1 MAMDQAE
8 RDRRR
13 REKSAKMQE
22 EDLRLKVRPGT
33 KQALL
38 DLMEWAGI
46 EEQGEA
52 LTLMIHHV
60 EALGHH
66 ALFRIARHEVEAH
79 RSVARTEPLRLSA
92 RKQTGQNLRTICGW
106 ADATYSQMI
115 EALIHGIHALG
126 RLHAAKFLTPP
137 RHEISISPRLA
148 LAFDR
153 KSMLM
158 LQQDPGDEIVPPG
171 QNMEGA
177 GGIEPPRHCPDTSA
191 TRPTLRNLENR
202 SLPAPSRPIQML
214 L

>member
-8 RDRRR
+8 RDKRR
-13 REKSAKMQE
+13 REKAERLQE

-38 DLMEWAGI
+38 ELMEWAGI

-52 LTLMIHHV
+52 MTLMIHHI

-66 ALFRIARHEVEAH
+66 ALFRIARHEIDAH
-79 RSVARTEPLRLSA
+79 RAVARTEPLRLSA
-92 RKQTGQNLRTICGW
+92 RKRTGQHLRAICGW
-106 ADATYSQMI
+106 AYATYSQMI

-158 LQQDPGDEIVPPG
+158 IQQDPGDEIL
-171 QNMEGA
+171 
-177 GGIEPPRHCPDTSA
+177 T
-191 TRPTLRNLENR
+191 
-202 SLPAPSRPIQML
+202 PA
-214 L
+214 

>member
-1 MAMDQAE
+1 MAMDQAG

-13 REKSAKMQE
+13 REKAERLKE
-22 EDLRLKVRPGT
+22 EDVRLKVRPGT
-33 KQALL
+33 KQTLL
-38 DLMEWAGI
+38 ELMKWAGI

-52 LTLMIHHV
+52 MTLMIHHV

-66 ALFRIARHEVEAH
+66 ALFRIARHEIEGN
-79 RSVARTEPLRLSA
+79 RSVARTESLRLSA
-92 RKQTGQNLRTICGW
+92 RKRTGQHLRAICGW

-158 LQQDPGDEIVPPG
+158 IQLDPGDELIQPPY
-171 QNMEGA
+171 
-177 GGIEPPRHCPDTSA
+177 H
-191 TRPTLRNLENR
+191 
-202 SLPAPSRPIQML
+202 
-214 L
+214 

>member
-13 REKSAKMQE
+13 REKSAKHQE

-38 DLMEWAGI
+38 ELMEWAGI

-52 LTLMIHHV
+52 MTLMIHHV

-66 ALFRIARHEVEAH
+66 ALFRIARHEIEAH
-79 RSVARTEPLRLSA
+79 RTVARTEPLRLSA
-92 RKQTGQNLRTICGW
+92 RKRTGQHLRAICGW
-106 ADATYSQMI
+106 ADASASQMI

-137 RHEISISPRLA
+137 RHEISISPRQA

-158 LQQDPGDEIVPPG
+158 IQQDPGDEVVRPCD
-171 QNMEGA
+171 NCYAFDGA
-177 GGIEPPRHCPDTSA
+177 LITRLA
-191 TRPTLRNLENR
+191 TATK
-202 SLPAPSRPIQML
+202 SL
-214 L
+214 